1 MQFDSIYAI
10 IILTRLNPIKENI
23 SMADVYV
30 DRIVCNCKQVRYSDI
45 MKALQNG
52 KRLDDVQEEF
62 KRIQEMTQASTG
74 CGGCYH
80 KVLDIISQEL
90 SR

>member
-1 MQFDSIYAI
+1 
-10 IILTRLNPIKENI
+10 
-23 SMADVYV
+23 
-30 DRIVCNCKQVRYSDI
+30 